1 MGRTDLKSWLV
12 FLLALSGIY
21 IVDQSIKEI
30 FLAGWRWGSECISL
44 SLVYNRG
51 VAFSMFAFLGPYLKW
66 IQIALLAAVLGYIIH
81 GKHMKEYA
89 LPLGILFGAAIS
101 NIADRFMHGGVVDY
115 VHWHC
120 GFDFAVFNF
129 ADVMIDFAVVWMVAD
144 HLFFRKDLR
153 KNQ

>member
-1 MGRTDLKSWLV
+1 MLRYWLS
-12 FLLALSGIY
+12 FFLALAGVY

-30 FLAGWRWGSECISL
+30 FLAGWRWGSDCISL
-44 SLVYNRG
+44 SLVFNKG

-66 IQIALLAAVLGYIIH
+66 IQIALLAAIMGYIIH
-81 GKHMKEYA
+81 GGYIRRYS
-89 LPLGILFGAAIS
+89 LPLGILFGAAIG
-101 NIADRFMHGGVVDY
+101 NVTDRFLHGGVVDY

-129 ADVMIDFAVVWMVAD
+129 ADVMIDVAVVWLLIE
-144 HLFFRKDLR
+144 HLFFDRKGKGLR